1 MIIMSVDLGKVR
13 TGLAVCDKS
22 GFLASPVGVITERNP
37 EVLADKIAEKAKE
50 LKAERIVLGLPKNM
64 DGSEG
69 DSAKNAR
76 SFGELLKQKTGL
88 ELIMQD
94 ERGTT
99 MTAHRYLNET
109 NTRGK
114 KRKAVVDSVAAVI
127 ILIVKGAG
135 YEFFKREEIA
145 NRAFFPCISRR
156 AYALFA
162 SNRS

>member
-114 KRKAVVDSVAAVI
+114 SVRLLLTALRQLLFYRI

-145 NRAFFPCISRR
+145 N
-156 AYALFA
+156 
-162 SNRS
+162 

>member
-1 MIIMSVDLGKVR
+1 M
-13 TGLAVCDKS
+13 
-22 GFLASPVGVITERNP
+22 ITERNP

-50 LKAERIVLGLPKNM
+50 LKAERIILGLPKNM

-127 ILIVKGAG
+127 ILQD
-135 YEFFKREEIA
+135 YLDSER
-145 NRAFFPCISRR
+145 SR
-156 AYALFA
+156 L
-162 SNRS
+162 

>member
-37 EVLADKIAEKAKE
+37 EVLADKIAE
-50 LKAERIVLGLPKNM
+50 
-64 DGSEG
+64 
-69 DSAKNAR
+69 NAR

-127 ILIVKGAG
+127 ILQD
-135 YEFFKREEIA
+135 YLDSER
-145 NRAFFPCISRR
+145 SR
-156 AYALFA
+156 L
-162 SNRS
+162 

>member
-114 KRKAVVDSVAAVI
+114 KRKNVVDEVAATI
-127 ILIVKGAG
+127 ILQD
-135 YEFFKREEIA
+135 YLDKRKSGL
-145 NRAFFPCISRR
+145 NK
-156 AYALFA
+156 
-162 SNRS
+162 